1 METLLRDARY
11 SARKLLHTPAF
22 TAIVVGT
29 LALAIG
35 ATTAVF
41 SIVNGVLLQPLP
53 LRDPDRVV
61 SVSSV
66 DRDGNR
72 NPMSYQDFQDYR
84 AQSHLISSMAAYDN
98 GTHNLTG
105 TGGEPIRLSGTRV
118 NANFFDVI
126 GVAPILGRAFIRG
139 DDAKNAARTA
149 VLSEALWRT
158 KFGSD
163 PKVVGRTMTIDGRP
177 HIVLG
182 VLPRIDIQSA
192 TDIWLPL
199 IPDAGDEDP
208 SNRGAHYL
216 DGVGR
221 LAPGATVERAAVE
234 LKQIAR
240 TLELRYPSTN
250 TRFSATAIP
259 LTEAIVGKV
268 RPALLVMLG
277 GVGFVLLIAC
287 ANVANLLL
295 VRASTRETEIAVRT
309 ALGAGS
315 RQLMRQLLTESMLL
329 AMGGA
334 IVGTSL
340 AAWAVDGVQALHPAG
355 VPRLD
360 QVTVDGRVLLF
371 AVLTAMLTGLLFG
384 LVPAVHA
391 SRTDIGQMLK
401 DSTRG
406 SSGRRA
412 ARRTR
417 GVLVATEMALAVVLL
432 IGAGL
437 LARSFL
443 ALTRVDPGY
452 RADHVVTMSVS
463 LPNTKYPWDQQ
474 AINFAHAVLDRV
486 RGLPDVQSA
495 ALAFGRPLSDI
506 GMRVTFERTDRPPST
521 PDHRL
526 VSDVRVVTPGF
537 FSTLRIPV
545 ISGRAMTTSDL
556 DNAPPVV
563 VVSQALVRKYFP
575 NENAL
580 GKHIVIGW
588 GRQRSENKADTVS
601 AGGEIVGV
609 VGDIKAY
616 GNRDQA
622 PPIVYLP
629 YDQAPVQD
637 FSLLVRSSAPP
648 SAIVNGTRAAIRET
662 DADLPVFDVKTMT
675 DALAE
680 SVSQPRFYAILLA
693 SFAGIALV
701 IAALGIYGVISYT
714 VNQRTRELGI
724 RIALGAQR
732 QRVLRLVIR
741 QGMTLSVIGVVVG
754 LVFAYVLTRV
764 IASMLFG
771 VAAADPL
778 TFAAVTAIFL
788 GIAWMASY
796 LPARRAAS
804 VDPIIAMRAE

>member
-1 METLLRDARY
+1 METLLRDVRY

-53 LRDPDRVV
+53 LRDADRVV
-61 SVSSV
+61 SVSSL

-84 AQSHLISSMAAYDN
+84 AQSRLISSMAAYDN

-126 GVAPILGRAFIRG
+126 GVSPVLGRAFTRG
-139 DDAKNAARTA
+139 EDAKNAALTA

-163 PKVVGRTMTIDGRP
+163 PKVVGRTITIDGRP
-177 HIVLG
+177 HTVLG
-182 VLPRIDIQSA
+182 VVPRIDIQSA

-216 DGVGR
+216 DGIGR
-221 LAPGATVERAAVE
+221 LAPGATVERAALE

-240 TLELRYPSTN
+240 TLELRYPRTN

-315 RQLMRQLLTESMLL
+315 RQLVRQLLTESMLL
-329 AMGGA
+329 AIGGA

-360 QVTVDGRVLLF
+360 QVTVDGRVLSF
-371 AVLTAMLTGLLFG
+371 AIVTAVVTGLLFG
-384 LVPAVHA
+384 LVPAIHA

-401 DSTRG
+401 DSARG
-406 SSGRRA
+406 SSGRRG

-452 RADHVVTMSVS
+452 RADNVVTMSVS

-474 AINFAHAVLDRV
+474 AINFANAVLERV

-506 GMRVTFERTDRPPST
+506 GMRITFERTDRPPST
-521 PDHRL
+521 PDRRL

-545 ISGRAMTTSDL
+545 VSGRAMTTSDL

-563 VVSQALVRKYFP
+563 VVSQAFVRKYFP
-575 NENAL
+575 NENPL

-616 GNRDQA
+616 GNREQA
-622 PPIVYLP
+622 PPILYLP

-637 FSLLVRSSAPP
+637 FSLLVRSSAAP
-648 SAIVNGTRAAIRET
+648 AVIVNGARAAIKET

-741 QGMTLSVIGVVVG
+741 QGMALSLIGVVVG

-778 TFAAVTAIFL
+778 TFATVTAIFV

-796 LPARRAAS
+796 LPARRAAT